1 VCVHARVRVVDVVSR
16 TASLIIANESLNG
29 QLPTRVTASRTVLST
44 DRCRSGPARPAPA
57 LPCPAGP
64 STRYAGLQQHPTHVS
79 TIRVL
84 LFLTAAVSG
93 TYPTKRSA
101 LKRCLLHSVSKKQ
114 HRCCTLC
121 TITST
126 HINRF
131 WKFLAEIGLLL
142 REDAIERCFVFPPH
156 LTSVSGPPGQHGNA
170 KIAPFKCC
178 VDGLPEF
185 SHLLLDFFNIS
196 FNISSIFL
204 TCISYS

>member
-1 VCVHARVRVVDVVSR
+1 MCVHARVRVVDVVSR

-114 HRCCTLC
+114 HNFNAHQPILVIFGRDWPTAERGCYRTVFCFP
-121 TITST
+121 TSP
-126 HINRF
+126 N
-131 WKFLAEIGLLL
+131 
-142 REDAIERCFVFPPH
+142 
-156 LTSVSGPPGQHGNA
+156 
-170 KIAPFKCC
+170 
-178 VDGLPEF
+178 
-185 SHLLLDFFNIS
+185 
-196 FNISSIFL
+196 
-204 TCISYS
+204 